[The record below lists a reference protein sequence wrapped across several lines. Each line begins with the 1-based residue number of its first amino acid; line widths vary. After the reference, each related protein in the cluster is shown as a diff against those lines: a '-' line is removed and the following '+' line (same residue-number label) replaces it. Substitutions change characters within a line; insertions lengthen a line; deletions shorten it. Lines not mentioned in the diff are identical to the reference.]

1 MKIFNQTLFRETVLY
16 FIRGWNVAKKL
27 VHFSLQALVLNNA
40 SRVKSTAGEIVN
52 LMSVDAQRLADALPY
67 LNILWS
73 GPFQIGVA
81 LYFLHLTMGW
91 VIYAGLGVMILF
103 TPLNI
108 LMTRSINKY
117 QVLEDIFL

>member
-1 MKIFNQTLFRETVLY
+1 
-16 FIRGWNVAKKL
+16 
-27 VHFSLQALVLNNA
+27 
-40 SRVKSTAGEIVN
+40 
-52 LMSVDAQRLADALPY
+52 MSVDAQRLADALPY
-67 LNILWS
+67 INILWS

-81 LYFLHLTMGW
+81 LYFLHTTMGW

-117 QVLEDIFL
+117 QVLEVFLLSNSLIIHEEKTKEMATLKEVWICDPKYHKICRTFALNFSKNY